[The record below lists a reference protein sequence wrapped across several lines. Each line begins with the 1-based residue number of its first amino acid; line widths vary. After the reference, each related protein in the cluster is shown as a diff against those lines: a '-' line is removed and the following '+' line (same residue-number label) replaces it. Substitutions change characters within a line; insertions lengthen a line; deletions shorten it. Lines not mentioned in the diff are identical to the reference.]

1 MPTRTP
7 KRALAA
13 VFAAVTLVTS
23 VFAVPGVCA
32 EPPADVVVGFVDRP
46 EPGYYSRTV
55 MPTLAAMA
63 RAMPDRT
70 VTGVRLSPDDPIA
83 DLMRLRPDILVAPA
97 SVYMELELNY
107 GGHAIATR
115 KTRWADNPSASV
127 GAAVVVR
134 ADNNKI
140 RTLADLRG
148 RRMASGGADAVDG
161 WLALAYELK
170 ERRLRPEA
178 YRAHTAFLNFPM
190 PDVISAVLSG
200 KVEAGV
206 LSTCM
211 LERAE
216 LAGLLKPGALR
227 VVDEKTTQGFS
238 CRHSTAL
245 YPDIVVAALPRTA
258 PDVVKA
264 TTLALLSMP
273 ENADFAWQVA
283 TNFVSVN
290 RLYKELHL
298 GPWKHLDDWSWRN
311 LWKSYGTYALIIAIC
326 SALGFAGVISL
337 TGCDRHLV
345 RLLTKP
351 LGKLGI
357 FLLPACILVGFVVAT
372 AIPSMAGMSAAVGPT
387 LIPLLVRAGFRP
399 AMAAAAVASC
409 VMAGYFNPGVSH
421 NPFIAKLAGMEVME
435 FVGGY
440 ANVTF
445 MVCGCLVVLMTGV
458 CVAYGDFKKGGF
470 EDAAQTEEEHQD
482 EKVNVLC
489 ALAPLVPVALLLGFS
504 FYIPSVKISVATAM
518 LIGMM
523 YAMLVTRADPQK
535 TISKFFD
542 GMGKGYGSILGIII
556 AAGVFASGLRATGV
570 IDLFVNYLTHANEV
584 AKIGGSVGPYVFGV
598 LTGSGDAAAFAFN
611 EAVTP
616 HAAEF
621 GMKIDGLGYLAMIAA
636 GLGRMSSPLAGGLI
650 LLSGIAGV
658 SPIEVVKRT
667 APAAIIT
674 LGILYFLV

>member
-1 MPTRTP
+1 MNITI
-7 KRALAA
+7 
-13 VFAAVTLVTS
+13 
-23 VFAVPGVCA
+23 G
-32 EPPADVVVGFVDRP
+32 
-46 EPGYYSRTV
+46 
-55 MPTLAAMA
+55 
-63 RAMPDRT
+63 
-70 VTGVRLSPDDPIA
+70 
-83 DLMRLRPDILVAPA
+83 
-97 SVYMELELNY
+97 
-107 GGHAIATR
+107 
-115 KTRWADNPSASV
+115 
-127 GAAVVVR
+127 
-134 ADNNKI
+134 
-140 RTLADLRG
+140 
-148 RRMASGGADAVDG
+148 
-161 WLALAYELK
+161 
-170 ERRLRPEA
+170 
-178 YRAHTAFLNFPM
+178 
-190 PDVISAVLSG
+190 
-200 KVEAGV
+200 
-206 LSTCM
+206 
-211 LERAE
+211 
-216 LAGLLKPGALR
+216 
-227 VVDEKTTQGFS
+227 
-238 CRHSTAL
+238 
-245 YPDIVVAALPRTA
+245 
-258 PDVVKA
+258 
-264 TTLALLSMP
+264 LALLVVCATVYALIKRYETRLVLLTAGLVMTLIAMDPMAAFKQFDKSM
-273 ENADFAWQVA
+273 
-283 TNFVSVN
+283 TNGS
-290 RLYKELHL
+290 
-298 GPWKHLDDWSWRN
+298 
-311 LWKSYGTYALIIAIC
+311 LIIAIC

-409 VMAGYFNPGVSH
+409 V
-421 NPFIAKLAGMEVME
+421 
-435 FVGGY
+435 
-440 ANVTF
+440 
-445 MVCGCLVVLMTGV
+445 MTGV

>member
-1 MPTRTP
+1 MNITI
-7 KRALAA
+7 
-13 VFAAVTLVTS
+13 
-23 VFAVPGVCA
+23 G
-32 EPPADVVVGFVDRP
+32 
-46 EPGYYSRTV
+46 
-55 MPTLAAMA
+55 
-63 RAMPDRT
+63 
-70 VTGVRLSPDDPIA
+70 
-83 DLMRLRPDILVAPA
+83 
-97 SVYMELELNY
+97 
-107 GGHAIATR
+107 
-115 KTRWADNPSASV
+115 
-127 GAAVVVR
+127 
-134 ADNNKI
+134 
-140 RTLADLRG
+140 
-148 RRMASGGADAVDG
+148 
-161 WLALAYELK
+161 
-170 ERRLRPEA
+170 
-178 YRAHTAFLNFPM
+178 
-190 PDVISAVLSG
+190 
-200 KVEAGV
+200 
-206 LSTCM
+206 
-211 LERAE
+211 
-216 LAGLLKPGALR
+216 
-227 VVDEKTTQGFS
+227 
-238 CRHSTAL
+238 
-245 YPDIVVAALPRTA
+245 
-258 PDVVKA
+258 
-264 TTLALLSMP
+264 LALLVVCATVYALIKRYETRLVLLTAGLVMTLIAMDPMAAFKQFDKSM
-273 ENADFAWQVA
+273 
-283 TNFVSVN
+283 TNGS
-290 RLYKELHL
+290 
-298 GPWKHLDDWSWRN
+298 
-311 LWKSYGTYALIIAIC
+311 LIIAIC

-372 AIPSMAGMSAAVGPT
+372 AIPSMAGMS
-387 LIPLLVRAGFRP
+387 
-399 AMAAAAVASC
+399 AAAVASC

>member
-1 MPTRTP
+1 MNITI
-7 KRALAA
+7 
-13 VFAAVTLVTS
+13 
-23 VFAVPGVCA
+23 G
-32 EPPADVVVGFVDRP
+32 
-46 EPGYYSRTV
+46 
-55 MPTLAAMA
+55 
-63 RAMPDRT
+63 
-70 VTGVRLSPDDPIA
+70 
-83 DLMRLRPDILVAPA
+83 
-97 SVYMELELNY
+97 
-107 GGHAIATR
+107 
-115 KTRWADNPSASV
+115 
-127 GAAVVVR
+127 
-134 ADNNKI
+134 
-140 RTLADLRG
+140 
-148 RRMASGGADAVDG
+148 
-161 WLALAYELK
+161 
-170 ERRLRPEA
+170 
-178 YRAHTAFLNFPM
+178 
-190 PDVISAVLSG
+190 
-200 KVEAGV
+200 
-206 LSTCM
+206 
-211 LERAE
+211 
-216 LAGLLKPGALR
+216 
-227 VVDEKTTQGFS
+227 
-238 CRHSTAL
+238 
-245 YPDIVVAALPRTA
+245 
-258 PDVVKA
+258 
-264 TTLALLSMP
+264 LALLVVCATVYALIKRYETRLVLLTAGLVMTLIAMDPMAAFKQFDKSM
-273 ENADFAWQVA
+273 
-283 TNFVSVN
+283 TNGS
-290 RLYKELHL
+290 
-298 GPWKHLDDWSWRN
+298 
-311 LWKSYGTYALIIAIC
+311 LIIAIC

-372 AIPSMAGMSAAVGPT
+372 AIPSMAGMSAA
-387 LIPLLVRAGFRP
+387 
-399 AMAAAAVASC
+399 AVASC

-440 ANVTF
+440 ANVTL

>member
-1 MPTRTP
+1 MNITI
-7 KRALAA
+7 
-13 VFAAVTLVTS
+13 
-23 VFAVPGVCA
+23 G
-32 EPPADVVVGFVDRP
+32 
-46 EPGYYSRTV
+46 
-55 MPTLAAMA
+55 
-63 RAMPDRT
+63 
-70 VTGVRLSPDDPIA
+70 
-83 DLMRLRPDILVAPA
+83 
-97 SVYMELELNY
+97 
-107 GGHAIATR
+107 
-115 KTRWADNPSASV
+115 
-127 GAAVVVR
+127 
-134 ADNNKI
+134 
-140 RTLADLRG
+140 
-148 RRMASGGADAVDG
+148 
-161 WLALAYELK
+161 
-170 ERRLRPEA
+170 
-178 YRAHTAFLNFPM
+178 
-190 PDVISAVLSG
+190 
-200 KVEAGV
+200 
-206 LSTCM
+206 
-211 LERAE
+211 
-216 LAGLLKPGALR
+216 
-227 VVDEKTTQGFS
+227 
-238 CRHSTAL
+238 
-245 YPDIVVAALPRTA
+245 
-258 PDVVKA
+258 
-264 TTLALLSMP
+264 LALLVVCATVYALIKRYETRLVLLTAGLVMTLIAMDPMAAFKQFDKSM
-273 ENADFAWQVA
+273 
-283 TNFVSVN
+283 TNGS
-290 RLYKELHL
+290 
-298 GPWKHLDDWSWRN
+298 
-311 LWKSYGTYALIIAIC
+311 LIIAIC

-399 AMAAAAVASC
+399 AMAAAAVASG

>member
-1 MPTRTP
+1 MNITI
-7 KRALAA
+7 
-13 VFAAVTLVTS
+13 
-23 VFAVPGVCA
+23 G
-32 EPPADVVVGFVDRP
+32 
-46 EPGYYSRTV
+46 
-55 MPTLAAMA
+55 
-63 RAMPDRT
+63 
-70 VTGVRLSPDDPIA
+70 
-83 DLMRLRPDILVAPA
+83 
-97 SVYMELELNY
+97 
-107 GGHAIATR
+107 
-115 KTRWADNPSASV
+115 
-127 GAAVVVR
+127 
-134 ADNNKI
+134 
-140 RTLADLRG
+140 
-148 RRMASGGADAVDG
+148 
-161 WLALAYELK
+161 
-170 ERRLRPEA
+170 
-178 YRAHTAFLNFPM
+178 
-190 PDVISAVLSG
+190 
-200 KVEAGV
+200 
-206 LSTCM
+206 
-211 LERAE
+211 
-216 LAGLLKPGALR
+216 
-227 VVDEKTTQGFS
+227 
-238 CRHSTAL
+238 
-245 YPDIVVAALPRTA
+245 
-258 PDVVKA
+258 
-264 TTLALLSMP
+264 LALLVVCATVYALIKRYETRLVLLTAGLVMTLIAMDPMAAFKQFDKSM
-273 ENADFAWQVA
+273 
-283 TNFVSVN
+283 TNGS
-290 RLYKELHL
+290 
-298 GPWKHLDDWSWRN
+298 
-311 LWKSYGTYALIIAIC
+311 LIIAIC

-372 AIPSMAGMSAAVGPT
+372 AIPSMAGM
-387 LIPLLVRAGFRP
+387 
-399 AMAAAAVASC
+399 AAAAVASC

-440 ANVTF
+440 ANVTL

>member
-1 MPTRTP
+1 MTWEMWA
-7 KRALAA
+7 ALA
-13 VFAAVTLVTS
+13 VVCVT
-23 VFAVPGVCA
+23 
-32 EPPADVVVGFVDRP
+32 
-46 EPGYYSRTV
+46 
-55 MPTLAAMA
+55 
-63 RAMPDRT
+63 
-70 VTGVRLSPDDPIA
+70 
-83 DLMRLRPDILVAPA
+83 
-97 SVYMELELNY
+97 VY
-107 GGHAIATR
+107 
-115 KTRWADNPSASV
+115 
-127 GAAVVVR
+127 
-134 ADNNKI
+134 
-140 RTLADLRG
+140 
-148 RRMASGGADAVDG
+148 
-161 WLALAYELK
+161 
-170 ERRLRPEA
+170 
-178 YRAHTAFLNFPM
+178 
-190 PDVISAVLSG
+190 
-200 KVEAGV
+200 
-206 LSTCM
+206 
-211 LERAE
+211 
-216 LAGLLKPGALR
+216 GLLKRWETRL
-227 VVDEKTTQGFS
+227 VLLTSGFVM
-238 CRHSTAL
+238 C
-245 YPDIVVAALPRTA
+245 
-258 PDVVKA
+258 
-264 TTLALLSMP
+264 LLSLNP
-273 ENADFAWQVA
+273 IAAFQQFD
-283 TNFVSVN
+283 
-290 RLYKELHL
+290 
-298 GPWKHLDDWSWRN
+298 
-311 LWKSYGTYALIIAIC
+311 KSMTSASLIIVIC
-326 SALGFAGVISL
+326 SAMGFARVMNI
-337 TGCDRHLV
+337 TKCDLHLV
-345 RLLTKP
+345 SLLTKP
-351 LGKLGI
+351 LNKLGI
-357 FLLPACILVGFVVAT
+357 LLLPCCMIVTGVVSI
-372 AIPSMAGMSAAVGPT
+372 AISSLAGMCAAIGPT
-387 LIPLLVRAGFRP
+387 ICALMIRAGFRP

-440 ANVTF
+440 ANVTL

>member
-1 MPTRTP
+1 MNITI
-7 KRALAA
+7 
-13 VFAAVTLVTS
+13 
-23 VFAVPGVCA
+23 G
-32 EPPADVVVGFVDRP
+32 
-46 EPGYYSRTV
+46 
-55 MPTLAAMA
+55 
-63 RAMPDRT
+63 
-70 VTGVRLSPDDPIA
+70 
-83 DLMRLRPDILVAPA
+83 
-97 SVYMELELNY
+97 
-107 GGHAIATR
+107 
-115 KTRWADNPSASV
+115 
-127 GAAVVVR
+127 
-134 ADNNKI
+134 
-140 RTLADLRG
+140 
-148 RRMASGGADAVDG
+148 
-161 WLALAYELK
+161 
-170 ERRLRPEA
+170 
-178 YRAHTAFLNFPM
+178 
-190 PDVISAVLSG
+190 
-200 KVEAGV
+200 
-206 LSTCM
+206 
-211 LERAE
+211 
-216 LAGLLKPGALR
+216 
-227 VVDEKTTQGFS
+227 
-238 CRHSTAL
+238 
-245 YPDIVVAALPRTA
+245 
-258 PDVVKA
+258 
-264 TTLALLSMP
+264 LALLVVCATVYALIKRYETRLVLLTAGLVMTLIAMDPMAAFKQFDKSM
-273 ENADFAWQVA
+273 
-283 TNFVSVN
+283 TNGS
-290 RLYKELHL
+290 
-298 GPWKHLDDWSWRN
+298 
-311 LWKSYGTYALIIAIC
+311 LIIAIC

-584 AKIGGSVGPYVFGV
+584 AKIVRLRRP
-598 LTGSGDAAAFAFN
+598 
-611 EAVTP
+611 
-616 HAAEF
+616 
-621 GMKIDGLGYLAMIAA
+621 DGLRRRRRVRLQRSRHASRRRIRHEDRRSGLPRHDRRRPRPHVLSARGRPDPALGHRRRLPDRSRQAHGSRRHHHARHPVLPRLIPDVGTRLIHEA
-636 GLGRMSSPLAGGLI
+636 GRGAEKGSA
-650 LLSGIAGV
+650 
-658 SPIEVVKRT
+658 VKHK
-667 APAAIIT
+667 
-674 LGILYFLV
+674 

>member
-1 MPTRTP
+1 MNITI
-7 KRALAA
+7 
-13 VFAAVTLVTS
+13 
-23 VFAVPGVCA
+23 G
-32 EPPADVVVGFVDRP
+32 
-46 EPGYYSRTV
+46 
-55 MPTLAAMA
+55 
-63 RAMPDRT
+63 
-70 VTGVRLSPDDPIA
+70 
-83 DLMRLRPDILVAPA
+83 
-97 SVYMELELNY
+97 
-107 GGHAIATR
+107 
-115 KTRWADNPSASV
+115 
-127 GAAVVVR
+127 
-134 ADNNKI
+134 
-140 RTLADLRG
+140 
-148 RRMASGGADAVDG
+148 
-161 WLALAYELK
+161 
-170 ERRLRPEA
+170 
-178 YRAHTAFLNFPM
+178 
-190 PDVISAVLSG
+190 
-200 KVEAGV
+200 
-206 LSTCM
+206 
-211 LERAE
+211 
-216 LAGLLKPGALR
+216 
-227 VVDEKTTQGFS
+227 
-238 CRHSTAL
+238 
-245 YPDIVVAALPRTA
+245 
-258 PDVVKA
+258 
-264 TTLALLSMP
+264 LALLVVCATVYALIKRYETRLVLLTAGLVMTLIAMDPMAAFKQFDKSM
-273 ENADFAWQVA
+273 
-283 TNFVSVN
+283 TNGS
-290 RLYKELHL
+290 
-298 GPWKHLDDWSWRN
+298 
-311 LWKSYGTYALIIAIC
+311 LIIAIC

-658 SPIEVVKRT
+658 SPIEVVKST